1 MQQGLS
7 SPPGAA
13 DTVPEFLKLL
23 AHDVRWQLLRAL
35 AHSDLRVQE
44 LSETVRRPL
53 NLVSYHLKLLRGGE
67 LVHERRSSADARD
80 IYYTLDLTRLG
91 SLLRASGAA
100 LHPALAPQLSPAP
113 TREEGPRPGFD
124 ALPLRVLFVCTH
136 NRARSQMAEGILR
149 HLGGS
154 RVTASSAGVEP
165 GPIHPLAVAAL
176 APLGI
181 DIAGQRPKHLDEF
194 AGQVFDRVITVCD
207 RAREQCL
214 TFGGETTRIH
224 WSIPDPI
231 AAAGAVQSETERA
244 ALFARTAEELST
256 RIRFLLAGEPGPVL
270 EPARGVGPA
279 PGRL

>member
-1 MQQGLS
+1 MQQGWS
-7 SPPGAA
+7 RPRGAA

-53 NLVSYHLKLLRGGE
+53 NLVSYHLKLLRGGG

-80 IYYTLDLTRLG
+80 IYYTLDLTRLD

-100 LHPALAPQLSPAP
+100 LHPALDPQLSPSPAQGEASP
-113 TREEGPRPGFD
+113 PDLATP
-124 ALPLRVLFVCTH
+124 PLRVLFVCTH

-154 RVTASSAGVEP
+154 RVAANSAGVEP

-176 APLGI
+176 APMGI
-181 DIAGQRPKHLDEF
+181 DIARQRPKHLDEF

-207 RAREQCL
+207 LAREQCA
-214 TFGGETTRIH
+214 TFGGEPTRIH

-231 AAAGAVQSETERA
+231 AAAGAAPREAERA
-244 ALFARTAEELST
+244 ALFARTAEELAT
-256 RIRFLLAGEPGPVL
+256 RIRFLLAAELGPVSA
-270 EPARGVGPA
+270 PAPAVGPPA
-279 PGRL
+279 GPL